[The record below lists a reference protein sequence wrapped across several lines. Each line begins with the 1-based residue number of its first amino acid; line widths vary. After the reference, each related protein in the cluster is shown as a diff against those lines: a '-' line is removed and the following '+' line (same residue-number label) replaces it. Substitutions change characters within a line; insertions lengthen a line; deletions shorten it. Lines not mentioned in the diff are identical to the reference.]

1 MNNNQLDIESLE
13 RLIVAVGEYQESL
26 TRNRQILVNAANVC
40 DQAMG
45 SDAIAKKHIAKL
57 REALKELTAT
67 AITVSNVATA
77 LKEDRRL
84 ALRTLEDD
92 E

>member
-1 MNNNQLDIESLE
+1 MTDKQLDIDSLD
-13 RLIVAVGEYQESL
+13 RLIFAVGEYQESL

-57 REALKELTAT
+57 KEALKELT
-67 AITVSNVATA
+67 ITSVTVANVAAA
-77 LKEDRRL
+77 LREDRRL
-84 ALRTLEDD
+84 AIRALEDD